1 MGPGTRRLEPRGATA
16 APVLSLAHAPGE
28 ATPSS
33 GPAPPA
39 RVYTPLRTLKQCND
53 CRKVS
58 AASKRDAQ
66 L

>member
-1 MGPGTRRLEPRGATA
+1 MGPGTRRLEPRGVAT
-16 APVLSLAHAPGE
+16 APVLSLAHAPWE

-39 RVYTPLRTLKQCND
+39 RVYTPLRTLKQYND
-53 CRKVS
+53 CKKVS
-58 AASKRDAQ
+58 AASKQDAQ